1 MQYRRGLTLFEL
13 LVLVLIVGTLSAG
26 ALALVRGC
34 EPAGADAFEEE
45 EEEPGTYLSYEEDDS
60 GRTVPVRRYTSS
72 GAKAPSTSGKYPSI
86 PRTSPSPRP
95 TPKTSPSPSPSPR
108 SGSNSTSGSRK

>member
-1 MQYRRGLTLFEL
+1 MQHRRGLTLLEL
-13 LVLVLIVGTLSAG
+13 VVLVFVVGTLSVG
-26 ALALVRGC
+26 ALALMRGC

-60 GRTVPVRRYTSS
+60 GRTVPVRRYTAS
-72 GAKAPSTSGKYPSI
+72 GAKVPSTSGKYPSM
-86 PRTSPSPRP
+86 PRTSPSPSP
-95 TPKTSPSPSPSPR
+95 TPKTNTSPSPSPR